1 MNRKSDPAHGFKV
14 LTSIRRRQNFVYFLT
29 ARVKGA
35 LHHYE
40 DKK

>member
-1 MNRKSDPAHGFKV
+1 MNGKSDPAHGFKV
-14 LTSIRRRQNFVYFLT
+14 LTSIRRQNFVYFLT